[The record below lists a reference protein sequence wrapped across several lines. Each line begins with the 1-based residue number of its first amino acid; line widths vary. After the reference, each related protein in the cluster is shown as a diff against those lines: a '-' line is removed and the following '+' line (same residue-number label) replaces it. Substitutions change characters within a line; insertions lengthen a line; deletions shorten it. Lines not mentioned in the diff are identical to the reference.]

1 MDHDKKRYHESL
13 DQNIKTY
20 ASILYVLCI
29 RYKVNIKFLI
39 VLVLVTKIK
48 AMHPFLLRIRLTI
61 CAKSNLR

>member
-1 MDHDKKRYHESL
+1 M

-29 RYKVNIKFLI
+29 RSKVNIKFLI

-48 AMHPFLLRIRLTI
+48 AMYPFLLRIRLTI
-61 CAKSNLR
+61 CAKPNLR